1 MNYWP
6 VYTTNLAECG
16 VTFVDYMDKL
26 REPGRLTA
34 ERVHGIEGAVENHTG
49 FTVHTENN
57 PFGMTAPTNAQ
68 EYGWNPAL
76 DEFVSCFGSLEE
88 VYEHKD
94 EIYYYPNCEDMTD
107 VAYYF
112 IDELQV
118 LGEIP
123 PLLQNYINYEAYGR
137 ELSIERTFIETS
149 RGICEIP
156 Y

>member
-1 MNYWP
+1 MFIGDKKYRI
-6 VYTTNLAECG
+6 YAACG
-16 VTFVDYMDKL
+16 VSQT
-26 REPGRLTA
+26 P
-34 ERVHGIEGAVENHTG
+34 N
-49 FTVHTENN
+49 
-57 PFGMTAPTNAQ
+57 
-68 EYGWNPAL
+68 
-76 DEFVSCFGSLEE
+76 
-88 VYEHKD
+88 
-94 EIYYYPNCEDMTD
+94 YYPNCEDMTD